1 MGRNVSSLGGGVA
14 DTGTS
19 FWYTGAGG
27 DLVSDVAWTNNDTV
41 AVLHGGF
48 AADGYTLNST
58 VRPINVVQ
66 LRTRVGGTTTSVGGG
81 VSNSTIYNELATA
94 NTGGGGYNDSGNT
107 RVTTGTTATHT
118 TTSGIDWNLVAGTTY
133 YYGVYTTAGSLLCFA
148 RGGTSGNIYLNGTAS
163 SSYTNTRVSGDITE
177 DSVPSAPGISTTTSI
192 GTTTATL
199 NWTAMTDSGQNTDDT
214 YTATQILGY
223 NIVYRVG
230 TGATTA
236 YSIWNGNTGNNGL
249 SLALSGL
256 TQNTTYQFR
265 VAGLNRTTNAIQST
279 YTTVQAQTGARSSVI
294 QFRTLASGPVVTANS
309 YTSTAKIGSSYS
321 STPTVTAV
329 SPGTNGSTTGNQPA
343 SYTLS
348 GTIPPGLSFNT
359 STGAITGTPTKDATK
374 TYSYTASYTFSV
386 LSTNADGVA
395 GAYASQTITVSGGN
409 PLVSQTD
416 GGALDKRTTPKV
428 WNGSAWA
435 DPSVMLVWNPSKPGG
450 AGWDVLS

>member
-14 DTGTS
+14 DSGTS

-27 DLVSDVAWTNNDTV
+27 DLTSSVAWTNNDTV

-58 VRPINVVQ
+58 VRPINIVQ
-66 LRTRVGGTTTSVGGG
+66 LRTRVGGNTTSVGGG

-94 NTGGGGYNDSGNT
+94 ASGSGGYNDSGNT

-148 RGGTSGNIYLNGTAS
+148 RGSTSGDIYLNGTAS
-163 SSYTNTRVSGDITE
+163 SSFTGTRLSGDITQ
-177 DSVPSAPGISTTTSI
+177 DSVPSAPGISATTSI

-199 NWTAMTDSGQNTDDT
+199 NWTAMADSGQNTDDS
-214 YTATQILGY
+214 YTASQIVGY
-223 NIVYRVG
+223 NIVYRAG
-230 TGATTA
+230 TTSTTP
-236 YSIWNGNTGNNGL
+236 YSVWNGNTGSNGL
-249 SLALSGL
+249 SLALTGL
-256 TQNTTYQFR
+256 AQNTTYQFR
-265 VAGLNRTTNAIQST
+265 VAGLNRTTNAIQTDYSLVT
-279 YTTVQAQTGARSSVI
+279 AQTGARSSVI
-294 QFRTLASGPVVTANS
+294 QFRTLASGPIVTANS
-309 YTSTAKIGSSYS
+309 YTSTAKIGQSYS

-359 STGAITGTPTKDATK
+359 TTGAITGTPTKDTSAN
-374 TYSYTASYTFSV
+374 YSYTASYTFSV
-386 LSTNADGVA
+386 SSTNADGVT
-395 GAYASQTITVSGGN
+395 GSSASQTITVSGGN
-409 PLVSQTD
+409 PYVSPSN
-416 GGALDKRTTPKV
+416 GATPTQRTSPKV
-428 WNGSAWA
+428 WNGSAWVDA
-435 DPSVMLVWNPSKPGG
+435 KVQVWNPSKTGG